1 MKKGKKIKFTE
12 EEWAELNNTPSYEEW
27 KKLFND
33 IQGLFVKKD
42 PTVTDLNT
50 PTNVVEPQKPLGT
63 KKTNVLINTTNEPI
77 NKTTNKIMTPKE
89 KAEQLFNWFL
99 NEGLHSYSRYQSSS
113 IEDREGAKFCAL
125 KVADEKISKN
135 IINTL
140 VDYGA
145 SWTYWQQVK
154 REIEK
159 L

>member
-77 NKTTNKIMTPKE
+77 NKTTNKIMTPKAQTE
-89 KAEQLFNWFL
+89 ELVDKFIPLFDMAKRYWAKESVLIVVDEIIEQLNHL
-99 NEGLHSYSRYQSSS
+99 PTNGYGMEYQDV
-113 IEDREGAKFCAL
+113 IQ
-125 KVADEKISKN
+125 
-135 IINTL
+135 
-140 VDYGA
+140 
-145 SWTYWQQVK
+145 YWQQVK